1 MSMRAIWS
9 MVVFAGVTVAAQSD
23 GKKTMKFEIFA
34 DAKDEWR
41 WRLKDDSDTNVV
53 NSGQGYKAKAD
64 AKKMVEN
71 LQEDIS
77 KYEFEFY
84 EDKNME
90 TRFRMKA
97 KNGNVVGASTSSY
110 KSKADAEKVVN
121 AIKKGVKDATVTELK
136 KVKP

>member
-1 MSMRAIWS
+1 MSMRAFWC
-9 MVVFAGVTVAAQSD
+9 MVVFAGAGLAAQSD
-23 GKKTMKFEIFA
+23 GKKTMSFEIFA

-41 WRLKDDSDTNVV
+41 WRLKDDTGTNVAS
-53 NSGQGYKAKAD
+53 SGQGYKAKAD

-71 LQEDIS
+71 FQEDIS
-77 KYEFEFY
+77 KYEFELY

-97 KNGNVVGASTSSY
+97 KNGNVVGSSTGSY

-136 KVKP
+136 KEKP